1 MQLQDKVPPSIIRAL
16 QSPGAP
22 GDASR
27 SPSNVTNIVI
37 GNNKVALRAA
47 ETKAVALGFTTR
59 IISSTLSGEVSD
71 VASSLFDTIRAMA
84 QSLSQPTCLLYGG
97 ETTVN
102 VVGKGVGGRNQVHLL
117 CFHTPSILIIF
128 RGVNHCN

>member
-84 QSLSQPTCLLYGG
+84 QSYVEDILQPHATNTCSS
-97 ETTVN
+97 
-102 VVGKGVGGRNQVHLL
+102 
-117 CFHTPSILIIF
+117 TPFVSFVPICLPL
-128 RGVNHCN
+128 